1 MGKVR
6 PSRTYEQW
14 VEYYYI
20 QYQNLQQYQKKLK
33 ATPPTITLQD
43 LYNKASARALGKI
56 QEEQLKAERGTVD
69 VAGDLEDDAEYREK
83 RLSEYEATYGE
94 WDDAGDYA
102 LLLNLVELETQF
114 QAIKR
119 DLSRTL
125 SITDKEKYWKALREN
140 SEAQKSLQVTLG
152 IDKKSREQARI
163 SGNPMDNWD
172 TIKEEI
178 GDWVDMLKAEF
189 VEKANEAKTEE
200 DLRDL
205 MKSKLSWSF
214 DLVDSV
220 VYNVKRVNGLV
231 GQEGAAID

>member
-1 MGKVR
+1 MSKIR
-6 PSRTYEQW
+6 PFRTYEQW
-14 VEYYYI
+14 VEYYYT
-20 QYQNLQQYQKKLK
+20 QYQNLQQYQKKLN
-33 ATPPTITLQD
+33 ATPPTITLGD
-43 LYNKASARALGKI
+43 LHNKAKARALSKM
-56 QEEQLKAERGTVD
+56 QEEQLKADRGTVD
-69 VAGDLEDDAEYREK
+69 VAADLEEDAEYREK
-83 RLSEYEATYGE
+83 RLAEYEATYGE
-94 WDDAGDYA
+94 FDDAGDSA

-119 DLSRTL
+119 DLGRTL

-163 SGNPMDNWD
+163 SGNPMDNWAAV
-172 TIKEEI
+172 KEEI
-178 GDWVDMLKAEF
+178 ADWVDMLMAEF
-189 VEKANEAKTEE
+189 VEKANEATTEE

-205 MKSKLSWSF
+205 MKSKLSWPF

-231 GQEGAAID
+231 GQEGTAID